1 MAWGIHTPIGTEFIV
16 EDFENDGRSRGLPFG
31 NRWITHGGWLSVMQC
46 LSHLQVPKGRKIEAI
61 FFDCLIGLV
70 VWVLAFAISAEV
82 AMKQDDSDLFE
93 RVFSFA
99 TPFLMFL
106 LSIYFSRKRW

>member
-1 MAWGIHTPIGTEFIV
+1 MMGGPGVYLLAIGGSLMVVGFLLCSIYHI
-16 EDFENDGRSRGLPFG
+16 FRS
-31 NRWITHGGWLSVMQC
+31 Q
-46 LSHLQVPKGRKIEAI
+46 KGRKIEAI

-70 VWVLAFAISAEV
+70 VWILAFAISAEV